1 MLYAIHK
8 GNIEAYTG
16 GQHEVLH
23 LAGNAERVARTP
35 GLAYCLTD
43 GHAEIAFSEFFEN
56 LDDLNKIDWKIMH
69 EKFWSDTV
77 EDMDRKRRRQAEFLV
92 HRFCPW
98 EMILEIAV
106 MDARTADAAGKVI
119 AGCRHQPNIVTER
132 EWYY

>member
-8 GNIEAYTG
+8 GNVEEYTG

-23 LAGNAERVARTP
+23 LVGNAERVAQTL
-35 GLAYCLTD
+35 GLAYCFTD
-43 GHAEIAFSEFFEN
+43 GHAEIGFSEFFEN

-92 HRFCPW
+92 HRFFPW

-106 MDARTADAAGKVI
+106 MNARMGEAAEKVI
-119 AGCRHQPNIVTER
+119 AGCRHQPKIVTEQ